1 DHIEVSGYTVEP
13 SGELVAGTK
22 EVTIRYTEGDVEK
35 TTTQAITVKKKE
47 TPNPEAVLEGISI
60 TKAPDKTEY
69 KEGEKFDSAGM
80 EVTATYSDKTTK
92 KVSGYTVEP
101 SGELVAGTK
110 EITIRYTEGDV
121 EKTTTQAITV
131 KKKETPNPEAVLE
144 GISVTKTPDKTE
156 YKEGEKFD
164 SAGMEVTAT
173 YSDKTT
179 KKVSGYTVELSG
191 ELVAGTKE
199 VTIRYTEGDV
209 EKTTTQTITVAPKKD
224 AVKDREWTFKDLK
237 INEKDW
243 KYNSAR
249 YVYNRYLMNGVG
261 GNELFQPDQ
270 KLTRGMFATILY
282 RMAKEPKVQFT
293 DLFSDVVEGR
303 WYSNAILWVN
313 EMGIAQGYGDGSF
326 GWELE
331 IRRAEL
337 VKMLYLYGEKHGLD
351 MGGRAELASFTDVDS
366 VDAWAEDYLKWAVQ
380 KQMITGK
387 PNGDDSFRLD
397 PKGKTTR
404 AECTKMLM
412 MFMEAYGIFE

>member
-1 DHIEVSGYTVEP
+1 M
-13 SGELVAGTK
+13 K
-22 EVTIRYTEGDVEK
+22 K
-35 TTTQAITVKKKE
+35 TTTQAITV
-47 TPNPEAVLEGISI
+47 I
-60 TKAPDKTEY
+60 
-69 KEGEKFDSAGM
+69 
-80 EVTATYSDKTTK
+80 
-92 KVSGYTVEP
+92 
-101 SGELVAGTK
+101 
-110 EITIRYTEGDV
+110 
-121 EKTTTQAITV
+121 
-131 KKKETPNPEAVLE
+131 
-144 GISVTKTPDKTE
+144 
-156 YKEGEKFD
+156 
-164 SAGMEVTAT
+164 
-173 YSDKTT
+173 
-179 KKVSGYTVELSG
+179 
-191 ELVAGTKE
+191 
-199 VTIRYTEGDV
+199 
-209 EKTTTQTITVAPKKD
+209 PKKNV
-224 AVKDREWTFKDLK
+224 VKDREWTFKDVK

-293 DLFSDVVEGR
+293 NLFSDVVEGR

-366 VDAWAEDYLKWAVQ
+366 VDAWAEDYLKWAVE

-387 PNGDDSFRLD
+387 PNGDKSFRLD

-404 AECTKMLM
+404 AECAKMLM
-412 MFMEAYGIFE
+412 MFMEAYGISG